1 MVARQAEQ
9 ALMPGVPLELVR
21 LLRKQGYHLVGRHSA
36 VKRCHWLYAS
46 LTSGRFC
53 YKQKFYGI
61 ATHRC
66 IQMTPALYYCTQRCL
81 FCWRAQT
88 GDLGLKWEE
97 TRMPEWDEP
106 ELIVEGSIR
115 AQRQI
120 LSGYKANPKTDP
132 RKLEEALRP
141 RHAAISLAGEPT
153 LYPELGTLIAEYHKR
168 GFTTFLVTNGTVPET
183 LAGLEE
189 EPTQLYVSLCAPDE
203 RTYKALCRPQLPGL
217 WHKLMETLEL
227 LPSLSCRKVIRI
239 TLVKGWNM
247 KDEQAYARLIERA
260 EPDFVEPKAF
270 MWIGF
275 SRYRGLGFENM
286 PRHEEVKA
294 FATKLA
300 AELGYHVLDE
310 SMPSRVVLLGRY
322 GRKWPIGAPRPG

>member
-1 MVARQAEQ
+1 MVA
-9 ALMPGVPLELVR
+9 
-21 LLRKQGYHLVGRHSA
+21 LLRKQGYHMVGRHSA
-36 VKRCHWLYAS
+36 VKRCHWLYTS

-61 ATHRC
+61 ASHRC
-66 IQMTPALYYCTQRCL
+66 IQMTPALFYCTQRCL
-81 FCWRAQT
+81 FCWRAQS
-88 GDLGLKWEE
+88 GDLGLEWSE
-97 TRMPEWDEP
+97 TEMPEWDEP

-120 LSGYKANPKTDP
+120 LSGYKANPKTDR

-153 LYPELGTLIAEYHKR
+153 LYPEIGALIAEYHRR
-168 GFTTFLVTNGTVPET
+168 GFTTFLVTNGTMPER
-183 LAGLEE
+183 LASLDE
-189 EPTQLYVSLCAPDE
+189 EPTQLYVSLVAPNE
-203 RTYKALCRPQLPGL
+203 RVYKALCRPQLPGL
-217 WHKLMETLEL
+217 WEKLMETLEL

-247 KDEQAYARLIERA
+247 GHEEAYAKLIEKA

-275 SRYRGLGFENM
+275 SRRRGLTYENM
-286 PRHEEVKA
+286 PKHEEVRA
-294 FATKLA
+294 FAERLS
-300 AELGYHVLDE
+300 AELGYNILDE
-310 SMPSRVVLLGRY
+310 SPPSRVVLLSKY
-322 GRKWPIGAPRPG
+322 DRKWPVGSPRPE